1 MTGSEA
7 VYGQGMIA
15 STLAVAEV
23 ASPTGLV
30 SSPVSDG
37 MDEQLSRPYSL
48 RQSQPVGNG
57 KRRIEDLRT
66 ERGSWVT
73 WGSPTSRER

>member
-30 SSPVSDG
+30 LSPVSDG
-37 MDEQLSRPYSL
+37 MDEQL
-48 RQSQPVGNG
+48 
-57 KRRIEDLRT
+57 
-66 ERGSWVT
+66 
-73 WGSPTSRER
+73 